1 MNSGQGV
8 LTVPTNNQLPIAPL
22 GRQHSLRE
30 SVTESL
36 RAAIIAGTLTE
47 GTLYSAPAL
56 AAAFGVSATPVR
68 EAMMDLTREG
78 LVETVKNKGFRI
90 TTMSDR
96 ELDEI
101 AQIRQLLEPPVVGDV
116 AGTVPPSGM
125 AVLRR
130 MADNIVDT
138 AREGDLAAYLAAD
151 RDFHAELLRH
161 SGNAQLVELATSLR
175 TRTRLYGLKALS
187 DSNRLADS
195 AKEHHV
201 LLDLI
206 EAGDGPAA
214 EELMHRHIGH
224 ARGLWATGEQ
234 ETPPAGSQ
242 TTNRKQKT

>member
-1 MNSGQGV
+1 MKSAQGV
-8 LTVPTNNQLPIAPL
+8 LNVPTNNQLPIAPL

-68 EAMMDLTREG
+68 EAMMDLAREG
-78 LVETVKNKGFRI
+78 LVETLKNKGFRI

-96 ELDEI
+96 ELDELTE
-101 AQIRQLLEPPVVGDV
+101 IRLLLEPPVVGDV
-116 AGTVPPSGM
+116 AGAVPPSGIK
-125 AVLRR
+125 VLRS
-130 MADNIVDT
+130 MADNIVDA
-138 AREGDLAAYLAAD
+138 AREGDLTAYLAAD
-151 RDFHAELLRH
+151 RIFHAELLRYA
-161 SGNAQLVELATSLR
+161 GNNQLVELATSLR
-175 TRTRLYGLKALS
+175 SRTRMYGLKILS

-195 AKEHHV
+195 AQEHHD

-214 EELMHRHIGH
+214 QEFMRQHIGH
-224 ARGLWATGEQ
+224 ARGLWATGEN
-234 ETPPAGSQ
+234 ETPQEKQ
-242 TTNRKQKT
+242 T

>member
-1 MNSGQGV
+1 MKSAQGV
-8 LTVPTNNQLPIAPL
+8 LNVPTNNQLPIAPL

-68 EAMMDLTREG
+68 EAMMDLAREG
-78 LVETVKNKGFRI
+78 LVETLKNKGFRI

-96 ELDEI
+96 ELDELTE
-101 AQIRQLLEPPVVGDV
+101 IRLLLEPPVVGDV
-116 AGTVPPSGM
+116 AGAVPPSGIK
-125 AVLRR
+125 VLRS
-130 MADNIVDT
+130 MADHIVNA
-138 AREGDLAAYLAAD
+138 AREGDLTAYLAAD
-151 RDFHAELLRH
+151 RIFHAELLRYA
-161 SGNAQLVELATSLR
+161 GNNQLVELATSLR
-175 TRTRLYGLKALS
+175 SRTRMYGLKILS

-195 AKEHHV
+195 AQEHHD

-214 EELMHRHIGH
+214 QEFMRQHIGH
-224 ARGLWATGEQ
+224 ARGLWATGENEKPQ
-234 ETPPAGSQ
+234 EHQ
-242 TTNRKQKT
+242 T